1 MARLKNLKL
10 PPQRI
15 AYSKKG
21 RQWRMDNID
30 AADKHSFYHNESVR
44 QTLKNK
50 VVNLNLYN
58 GIVDIR
64 DLTDVVNPY
73 QLNASFI
80 PDNLPHHP
88 IAVPKIELLVGEE
101 TKRRFD
107 WKVVVTNQNAI
118 TDKENKKK
126 ELLFQKMTEYLQAN
140 YNEEEMQGKLQE
152 IEDYFKYDWQ
162 DIREKMANQILRH
175 YWSEQNFE
183 TIFLNCFKDALIMGE
198 EIAQID
204 IVANEPV
211 LTKLNPLKVHAVR
224 SGNSDRI
231 EDSNIIILQDHWSPG
246 RIIDYFHEDL
256 KPDDIDY
263 INEYS
268 VKTGNGSFTD
278 DEDNHTLLRDGTAGM
293 TMDGFESL
301 FNIAEINGHYFG
313 SNYTDENGNIRV
325 LRVYWKSI
333 KKIKKVKFYDEDGE
347 VEYKIMSEEYKPKK
361 ELGEESKD
369 LWVNEWWEGTKIGK
383 DIYVQMKP
391 REVQFNRLNNP
402 SSCHPGVIG
411 EIYNTNQGKAV
422 SLMDR
427 MKNYQYMYD
436 VIWDRLN
443 KAIATNYG
451 KIFELDLAKVPDN
464 WEIEKWLHFAIV
476 NKIAVIDSFKE
487 GQQGAATGKLAG
499 GFNTQGGRAIDMET
513 GSYIQQHVQLLEFI
527 KMEMSEIAGVTKQ
540 REGAIH
546 QNETASGVERSVN
559 QSSHI
564 TEYWFHKHEQF
575 KLRVMTAFLETAKVA
590 LRGNNKKVQYIL
602 DDQTIQMLNID
613 GDDFAEAD
621 YGLVATS
628 SSKAMELEGMLKQ
641 NAQAFM
647 QNGGSMGTIMDI
659 FFSPSLADM
668 RKKLEIAEAKMQEQ
682 QSKASDQANKLAQ
695 QAQADAMQLE
705 QAKLQ
710 LTDSTNLRDN
720 ETKIRIKEM
729 ELANQ
734 ANEGENDVD
743 NDGIADP
750 IAVEKLNL
758 DRDKAK
764 ADQLAK
770 MKDLDQKMKMHNDKM
785 KREDKK
791 IAVAKS
797 KPTASSSK

>member
-1 MARLKNLKL
+1 MARLNNLKQ
-10 PPQRI
+10 PPQRLS
-15 AYSKKG
+15 YKRKG
-21 RQWRMDNID
+21 KTWRIDNID
-30 AADKHSFYHNESVR
+30 AADRHSFYHNESVR

-50 VVNLNLYN
+50 VINLNLYN

-73 QLNASFI
+73 QLNASFV

-88 IAVPKIELLVGEE
+88 IAVPKVDLLVGEE

-118 TDKENKKK
+118 SDKENNKK
-126 ELLFQKMTEYLQAN
+126 EILFQKMQEYLQAN
-140 YNEEEMQGKLQE
+140 YAEEEMQSKLQE

-175 YWSEQNFE
+175 YWQEQGFE
-183 TIFLNCFKDALIMGE
+183 SIFLNCFKDALLMAE
-198 EIAQID
+198 AVAQID
-204 IVANEPV
+204 IVHNEPV
-211 LTKLNPLKVHAVR
+211 LTKLNPLKVHSIR

-231 EDSNIIILQDHWSPG
+231 EDSSIIIIEDHWSPG
-246 RIIDYFHEDL
+246 KIIDYFHEDL
-256 KPDDIDY
+256 KEADVDY
-263 INEYS
+263 INEYTTKS
-268 VKTGNGSFTD
+268 SAGTYSD
-278 DEDNHTLLRDGTAGM
+278 DGDNHTLLRDGVEGLGVNGLD
-293 TMDGFESL
+293 TM
-301 FNIAEINGHYFG
+301 FNIAEINGHHFG
-313 SNYTDENGNIRV
+313 SNFTDENGNIRV
-325 LRVYWKSI
+325 LRVYWKSL
-333 KKIKKVKFYDEDGE
+333 KKIKKVKFYDEEGE
-347 VEYKIMSEEYKPKK
+347 VEYKIMSEEYNPKK
-361 ELGEESKD
+361 ELGEEAKA

-383 DIYVQMKP
+383 DIYVQMHP
-391 REVQFNRLNNP
+391 RAVQYNKIHNP
-402 SSCHPGVIG
+402 SYCHPGIIG

-464 WEIEKWLHFAIV
+464 WEIEKWLHYAIV
-476 NKIAVIDSFKE
+476 NKIAVVDSFKE

-513 GSYIQQHVQLLEFI
+513 GSYIQQHIQLLEFI
-527 KMEMSEIAGVTKQ
+527 KMEMGEIAGVTKQ

-575 KLRVMTAFLETAKVA
+575 KLRVMAAFLETAKVA
-590 LRGNNKKVQYIL
+590 LKGNNKKVQYIL
-602 DDQTIQMLNID
+602 DDQTIQMLNIE
-613 GDDFAEAD
+613 GDNFSEAD
-621 YGLVATS
+621 YGLVCTA

-668 RKKLEIAEAKMQEQ
+668 RKKIEIAEAKLQEQ
-682 QSKASDQANKLAQ
+682 QSASQEQQNKIAQ
-695 QAQADAMQLE
+695 QQMQIE
-705 QAKLQ
+705 AEREDKKLQ
-710 LTDSTNLRDN
+710 LEDSLNLRDN
-720 ETKIRIKEM
+720 ETKVLLKQM
-729 ELANQ
+729 ELSVA
-734 ANEGENDVD
+734 GEVDNDMD

-750 IAVEKLNL
+750 IQQERLSL
-758 DRDKAK
+758 DKDKAK
-764 ADQLAK
+764 ADQMTK

-785 KREDKK
+785 QREDKK
-791 IAVAKS
+791 IAVSKA
-797 KPTASSSK
+797 KPTAMK

>member
-1 MARLKNLKL
+1 MARQNNLKL
-10 PPQRI
+10 PSQRL
-15 AYSKKG
+15 AYIKKG
-21 RQWRMDNID
+21 KQWRIDNID
-30 AADKHSFYHNESVR
+30 AADRHSFYHNESVR
-44 QTLKNK
+44 QTIKNK
-50 VVNLNLYN
+50 VINLNLYN

-88 IAVPKIELLVGEE
+88 IAVPKIDLLVGEE

-107 WKVVVTNQNAI
+107 WKIIVTNQNAI
-118 TDKENKKK
+118 TDKENSRKDI
-126 ELLFQKMTEYLQAN
+126 LFEKMNEYLQAN
-140 YNEEEMQGKLQE
+140 YQEEELQSKLAE

-175 YWSEQNFE
+175 YFQEQGFE
-183 TIFLNCFKDALIMGE
+183 TIFLNCFKDALIMAE
-198 EIAQID
+198 AIAQID
-204 IVANEPV
+204 IVHNEPV
-211 LTKLNPLKVHAVR
+211 LTKLNPLKVASVR

-231 EDSNIIILQDHWSPG
+231 EDSSIIILEDHWSPG
-246 RIIDYFHEDL
+246 KIVDYFHEDL
-256 KPDDIDY
+256 KPDDVDY
-263 INEYS
+263 INEYTTRS
-268 VKTGNGSFTD
+268 SRNSFTD
-278 DEDNHTLLRDGTAGM
+278 DDENHTLLRDNVPGM
-293 TMDGFESL
+293 SMDGFESI
-301 FNIAEINGHYFG
+301 FNIAEINGHHFG
-313 SNYTDENGNIRV
+313 SNFTDENGNIRV
-325 LRVYWKSI
+325 LRVYWKSL
-333 KKIKKVKFYDEDGE
+333 KKIKKVKFYDDEGE
-347 VEYKIMSEEYKPKK
+347 VEYKIMSEEYKPIK
-361 ELGEESKD
+361 ELGEESTD

-383 DIYVQMKP
+383 DIYVQMHP
-391 REVQFNRLNNP
+391 RAVQYNKLNNP
-402 SSCHPGVIG
+402 SYCHPGIIG
-411 EIYNTNQGKAV
+411 EIYNTNQGRAV

-527 KMEMSEIAGVTKQ
+527 KLEMGEIAGVTKQ

-575 KLRVMTAFLETAKVA
+575 KLRVMSAFLEAAKVA
-590 LRGNNKKVQYIL
+590 LKGNNKKVQYIL
-602 DDQTIQMLNID
+602 DDQTIQMLNIE
-613 GDDFAEAD
+613 GDNFAEAD
-621 YGLVATS
+621 YGLVCTA

-668 RKKLEIAEAKMQEQ
+668 RKKIEIAEEKLQKQ
-682 QSKASDQANKLAQ
+682 QSSAQDQQNKLAQ
-695 QAQADAMQLE
+695 QAQQDAMQLE
-705 QAKLQ
+705 QSKLQ
-710 LTDSTNLRDN
+710 LQDLMNQRDN
-720 ETKIRIKEM
+720 DTKLMI
-729 ELANQ
+729 ANMSSDV
-734 ANEGENDVD
+734 EGDD
-743 NDGIADP
+743 NDENNDGVMDLVQAGR
-750 IAVEKLNL
+750 LSL
-758 DRDKAK
+758 DTDKAK
-764 ADQLAK
+764 ADQMVK
-770 MKDLDQKMKMHNDKM
+770 MKNLDQQMKMHNDKM
-785 KREDKK
+785 VREDKK
-791 IAVAKS
+791 IAVS
-797 KPTASSSK
+797 KTKKAATK

>member
-1 MARLKNLKL
+1 MARLNNLKQ
-10 PPQRI
+10 PPQRLS
-15 AYSKKG
+15 YKRKG
-21 RQWRMDNID
+21 KTWRIDNID
-30 AADKHSFYHNESVR
+30 AADRHSFYHNESVR

-50 VVNLNLYN
+50 VINLNLYN

-73 QLNASFI
+73 QLNASFV

-88 IAVPKIELLVGEE
+88 IAVPKVDLLVGEE

-118 TDKENKKK
+118 SDKENNKK
-126 ELLFQKMTEYLQAN
+126 EILFQKMQEYLQAN
-140 YNEEEMQGKLQE
+140 YAEEEMQSKLQE

-175 YWSEQNFE
+175 YWQEQGFE
-183 TIFLNCFKDALIMGE
+183 SIFLNCFKDALLMAE
-198 EIAQID
+198 AVAQID
-204 IVANEPV
+204 IVHNEPV
-211 LTKLNPLKVHAVR
+211 LTKLNPLKVHSIR

-231 EDSNIIILQDHWSPG
+231 EDSSIIIIEDHWSPG
-246 RIIDYFHEDL
+246 KIIDYFHEDL
-256 KPDDIDY
+256 KEADVDY
-263 INEYS
+263 INEYTTKS
-268 VKTGNGSFTD
+268 SAGTYSD
-278 DEDNHTLLRDGTAGM
+278 DGDNHTLLRDGVEGLGVNGLD
-293 TMDGFESL
+293 TM
-301 FNIAEINGHYFG
+301 FNIAEINGHHFG
-313 SNYTDENGNIRV
+313 SNFTDENGNIRV
-325 LRVYWKSI
+325 LRVYWKSL
-333 KKIKKVKFYDEDGE
+333 KKIKKVKFYDEEGE

-361 ELGEESKD
+361 ELGEEAKA

-383 DIYVQMKP
+383 DIYVQMHP
-391 REVQFNRLNNP
+391 RAVQYNKIHNP
-402 SSCHPGVIG
+402 SYCHPGIIG

-464 WEIEKWLHFAIV
+464 WEIEKWLHYAIV
-476 NKIAVIDSFKE
+476 NKIAVVDSFKE

-513 GSYIQQHVQLLEFI
+513 GSYIQQHIQLLEFI
-527 KMEMSEIAGVTKQ
+527 KMEMGEIAGVTKQ

-575 KLRVMTAFLETAKVA
+575 KLRVMAAFLETAKVA
-590 LRGNNKKVQYIL
+590 LKGNNKKVQYIL
-602 DDQTIQMLNID
+602 DDQTIQMLNIE
-613 GDDFAEAD
+613 GDNFSEAD
-621 YGLVATS
+621 YGLVCTA

-668 RKKLEIAEAKMQEQ
+668 RKKIEIAEAKLQEQ
-682 QSKASDQANKLAQ
+682 QSASQEQQNKIAQ
-695 QAQADAMQLE
+695 QQMQIE
-705 QAKLQ
+705 AEREDKKLQ
-710 LTDSTNLRDN
+710 LEDSLNLRDN
-720 ETKIRIKEM
+720 ETKVLLKQM
-729 ELANQ
+729 ELSVA
-734 ANEGENDVD
+734 GEVDNDMD

-750 IAVEKLNL
+750 IQQERLSL
-758 DRDKAK
+758 DKDKAK
-764 ADQLAK
+764 ADQMTK

-785 KREDKK
+785 QREDKK
-791 IAVAKS
+791 IAVSKA
-797 KPTASSSK
+797 KPTAMK

>member
-1 MARLKNLKL
+1 MARLNNLKL
-10 PPQRI
+10 PSQRL
-15 AYSKKG
+15 AYNRKG
-21 RQWRMDNID
+21 KSWRIGNID
-30 AADKHSFYHNESVR
+30 AADRHSFYHNESVR
-44 QTLKNK
+44 QTIKNK
-50 VVNLNLYN
+50 VINLNLYN

-73 QLNASFI
+73 QLNASFV

-88 IAVPKIELLVGEE
+88 IAVPKIDLLVGEE

-107 WKVVVTNQNAI
+107 WKVIVTNQNAI
-118 TDKENKKK
+118 SDKENKKK
-126 ELLFQKMTEYLQAN
+126 EILFQKMQEYLQAN
-140 YNEEEMQGKLQE
+140 YAEEELQSKLQE

-175 YWSEQNFE
+175 YWQEQGFE
-183 TIFLNCFKDALIMGE
+183 SIFLNCFKDALIMAE
-198 EIAQID
+198 AIAQID
-204 IVANEPV
+204 IVHNEPV
-211 LTKLNPLKVHAVR
+211 LTKLNPLKVHAIR
-224 SGNSDRI
+224 SGNSDRV
-231 EDSNIIILQDHWSPG
+231 EDSSIIIIEDHWSPG
-246 RIIDYFHEDL
+246 KIIDYFHEDL
-256 KPDDIDY
+256 KPADVDY
-263 INEYS
+263 INEYTT
-268 VKTGNGSFTD
+268 KTSPGSYTD
-278 DEDNHTLLRDGTAGM
+278 DQDNHTLLRDGQEGLGLNGLDSM
-293 TMDGFESL
+293 

-313 SNYTDENGNIRV
+313 SNFTDENGNIRV
-325 LRVYWKSI
+325 LRVYWKSL
-333 KKIKKVKFYDEDGE
+333 KKIKKVKFYDEEGE

-383 DIYVQMKP
+383 DIYVQMHP
-391 REVQFNRLNNP
+391 RAVQYNKISNP
-402 SSCHPGVIG
+402 SFCHPGIIG

-476 NKIAVIDSFKE
+476 NKIAVVDSFKE

-499 GFNTQGGRAIDMET
+499 GFNTQGGRSIDMET
-513 GSYIQQHVQLLEFI
+513 GSYIQQHIQLLEFI
-527 KMEMSEIAGVTKQ
+527 KMEMGEIAGVTKQ

-575 KLRVMTAFLETAKVA
+575 KLRVMSAFLETAKVA
-590 LRGNNKKVQYIL
+590 LKGNNKKVQYIL
-602 DDQTIQMLNID
+602 DDQTIQMLNIE
-613 GDDFAEAD
+613 GDNFSEAD
-621 YGLVATS
+621 YGLVCTA

-668 RKKLEIAEAKMQEQ
+668 RKKIEIAEAKLQEQ
-682 QSKASDQANKLAQ
+682 QSASQDQQNKLAQ
-695 QAQADAMQLE
+695 QQMQME
-705 QAKLQ
+705 AEREDRKLQ
-710 LTDSTNLRDN
+710 LEDMLNQRDN
-720 ETKIRIKEM
+720 ETKILVEQMK
-729 ELANQ
+729 LSA
-734 ANEGENDVD
+734 AGEIDNDTN

-750 IAVEKLNL
+750 IQEERLNL
-758 DRDKAK
+758 DKEKAK
-764 ADQLAK
+764 SDQLTK

-785 KREDKK
+785 QREDKK
-791 IAVAKS
+791 IAVSKS
-797 KPTASSSK
+797 KTTTTK

>member
-1 MARLKNLKL
+1 MARQRNLQL
-10 PPQRI
+10 PPQRLS
-15 AYSKKG
+15 YKKKG
-21 RQWRMDNID
+21 KNWRIDNID
-30 AADKHSFYHNESVR
+30 AADRHSFYHNESVR

-107 WKVVVTNQNAI
+107 WKVIVTNQNAI
-118 TDKENKKK
+118 TDKENRKK
-126 ELLFQKMTEYLQAN
+126 ELLFQKMQEYLQAN
-140 YNEEEMQGKLQE
+140 YPEEELEGKLQE

-175 YWSEQNFE
+175 YWQEQDFE
-183 TIFLNCFKDALIMGE
+183 SVFLNCFKDALIMGE
-198 EIAQID
+198 SIAQID
-204 IVANEPV
+204 IVSNEPV
-211 LTKLNPLKVHAVR
+211 LTKLNPLKVHAIR

-256 KPDDIDY
+256 KQDDIDY

-268 VKTGNGSFTD
+268 TRTSKGSFTD
-278 DEDNHTLLRDGTAGM
+278 DDENHTLLRDGQAGLG
-293 TMDGFESL
+293 MDGFESI

-325 LRVYWKSI
+325 LRVYWKSL
-333 KKIKKVKFYDEDGE
+333 KKIIRVKYYDEEGE
-347 VEYKIMSEEYKPKK
+347 VQYKIRSEEYKVNKD
-361 ELGEESKD
+361 LGEEGKP

-402 SSCHPGVIG
+402 SYCHPGIIG
-411 EIYNTNQGKAV
+411 EIYNTNQGRAV

-476 NKIAVIDSFKE
+476 NKIAVVDSFKE

-499 GFNTQGGRAIDMET
+499 GFNTQGGRSIDMET
-513 GSYIQQHVQLLEFI
+513 GSYIQQHIQLLEFI

-564 TEYWFHKHEQF
+564 TEYWFHKHEKF

-602 DDQTIQMLNID
+602 DDQTIEMLNIE

-668 RKKLEIAEAKMQEQ
+668 RKKIEIAEAKLQEQ
-682 QSKASDQANKLAQ
+682 QSKSADQQNKLAQ
-695 QAQADAMQLE
+695 QAQENAMQLE

-710 LTDSTNLRDN
+710 LEDTMNQRDN
-720 ETKIRIKEM
+720 ETKILVEQMK
-729 ELANQ
+729 LANQ
-734 ANEGENDVD
+734 EDGVDV
-743 NDGIADP
+743 NADGIEDP
-750 IAVEKLNL
+750 IQTERLQL
-758 DRDKAK
+758 DKEKAK

-791 IAVAKS
+791 IAVSKA
-797 KPTASSSK
+797 KPTATK

>member
-1 MARLKNLKL
+1 MARLRNLKL
-10 PPQRI
+10 PQQRL
-15 AYSKKG
+15 AYNKKG
-21 RQWRMDNID
+21 KTWRIDNID
-30 AADKHSFYHNESVR
+30 AADRHSFYHNESVR
-44 QTLKNK
+44 QTIKNK
-50 VVNLNLYN
+50 VINLNLYN

-101 TKRRFD
+101 AKRRFD

-126 ELLFQKMTEYLQAN
+126 ELLFEKMVQYLQAN
-140 YNEEEMQGKLQE
+140 YPEEELEAKLQE

-162 DIREKMANQILRH
+162 DIRERMANQILRH
-175 YWSEQNFE
+175 YWQEQNFE
-183 TIFLNCFKDALIMGE
+183 SIFLDCFKDALIMAE
-198 EIAQID
+198 ELAQID
-204 IVANEPV
+204 IVHREPV
-211 LTKLNPLKVHAVR
+211 LTKLNPLKVHAIR
-224 SGNSDRI
+224 SGNSNRI
-231 EDSNIIILQDHWSPG
+231 EDSSIIIIEDHWAPG
-246 RIIDYFHEDL
+246 KIIDYFHEDL

-263 INEYS
+263 ITEYTTRS
-268 VKTGNGSFTD
+268 SKGNFTD
-278 DEDNHTLLRDGTAGM
+278 DDDNHTLLRDGYEGVRA
-293 TMDGFESL
+293 DGFESI

-325 LRVYWKSI
+325 LRVYWKSL
-333 KKIKKVKFYDEDGE
+333 KKIKKVKFYNDEGE
-347 VEYKIMSEEYKPKK
+347 VEYKIMSEEYVPNK
-361 ELGEESKD
+361 ELGEEVKV

-383 DIYVQMKP
+383 DIYVQMHP
-391 REVQFNRLNNP
+391 RAVQYNKINNP
-402 SSCHPGVIG
+402 SYCHPGIIG
-411 EIYNTNQGKAV
+411 EIYNTNQGRSV

-476 NKIAVIDSFKE
+476 NKIAVVDSFKE

-499 GFNTQGGRAIDMET
+499 GFNTQGGRSIDMET
-513 GSYIQQHVQLLEFI
+513 GSYIQQHIQLLEFI

-564 TEYWFHKHEQF
+564 TEYWFHKHEKF
-575 KLRVMTAFLETAKVA
+575 KLRVLEAFLEAAKVA
-590 LRGNNKKVQYIL
+590 LKGDNKKVQYIL
-602 DDQTIQMLNID
+602 DDQTIQMLNIE
-613 GDDFAEAD
+613 GDNFAESD

-628 SSKAMELEGMLKQ
+628 SSKAMELEQMLKA

-659 FFSPSLADM
+659 YFSPSLSDM
-668 RKKLEIAEAKMQEQ
+668 RKKIEIAEAKIQQQ
-682 QSKASDQANKLAQ
+682 QSAAQDEQNKIAREQLQA
-695 QAQADAMQLE
+695 E
-705 QAKLQ
+705 QAREERKLQ
-710 LTDSTNLRDN
+710 LEDLWNQRDN
-720 ETKIRIKEM
+720 ETKLMI
-729 ELANQ
+729 ANIN
-734 ANEGENDVD
+734 AEKLGDEGS
-743 NDGIADP
+743 DGIVDP
-750 IAVEKLNL
+750 IAEKKL
-758 DRDKAK
+758 DLDTTKVK
-764 ADQLAK
+764 NDQVAK

-791 IAVAKS
+791 IAVSKS
-797 KPTASSSK
+797 KPTATK

>member
-1 MARLKNLKL
+1 LITST
-10 PPQRI
+10 RI
-15 AYSKKG
+15 
-21 RQWRMDNID
+21 
-30 AADKHSFYHNESVR
+30 
-44 QTLKNK
+44 
-50 VVNLNLYN
+50 
-58 GIVDIR
+58 
-64 DLTDVVNPY
+64 
-73 QLNASFI
+73 
-80 PDNLPHHP
+80 
-88 IAVPKIELLVGEE
+88 
-101 TKRRFD
+101 
-107 WKVVVTNQNAI
+107 
-118 TDKENKKK
+118 
-126 ELLFQKMTEYLQAN
+126 
-140 YNEEEMQGKLQE
+140 
-152 IEDYFKYDWQ
+152 
-162 DIREKMANQILRH
+162 
-175 YWSEQNFE
+175 
-183 TIFLNCFKDALIMGE
+183 
-198 EIAQID
+198 
-204 IVANEPV
+204 
-211 LTKLNPLKVHAVR
+211 
-224 SGNSDRI
+224 
-231 EDSNIIILQDHWSPG
+231 
-246 RIIDYFHEDL
+246 L

>member
-1 MARLKNLKL
+1 MARQNNLKQ
-10 PPQRI
+10 PPQRLP
-15 AYSKKG
+15 YNQKG
-21 RQWRMDNID
+21 KQWRIDNID
-30 AADKHSFYHNESVR
+30 SADRHSFYHNESVR
-44 QTLKNK
+44 QTIKNK

-107 WKVVVTNQNAI
+107 WRVIVTNQNAI

-126 ELLFQKMTEYLQAN
+126 DILFQKMNEYLQAN
-140 YNEEEMQGKLQE
+140 YADEELQGKLQE

-175 YWSEQNFE
+175 YWSEQGFQ

-198 EIAQID
+198 EIVQID
-204 IVANEPV
+204 IVHNEPV
-211 LTKLNPLKVHAVR
+211 MTKLNPLKVHAVR

-231 EDSNIIILQDHWSPG
+231 EDANIVILQDHWSPG
-246 RIIDYFHEDL
+246 KIIDYFHEDL
-256 KPDDIDY
+256 KTADIDY
-263 INEYS
+263 INDYT
-268 VKTGNGSFTD
+268 TGTSKGSFTD
-278 DEDNHTLLRDGTAGM
+278 DGDNHTLLRDALNTGVTGM
-293 TMDGFESL
+293 DSI
-301 FNIAEINGHYFG
+301 FNIAEINGHFFG

-347 VEYKIMSEEYKPKK
+347 EEYKIMSEEYKPKK
-361 ELGEESKD
+361 ELGEEATD
-369 LWVNEWWEGTKIGK
+369 LWVNEWWEGTKIGS
-383 DIYVQMKP
+383 DIYVQMHP
-391 REVQFNRLNNP
+391 RSVQFNRLNNP
-402 SSCHPGVIG
+402 SYCHPGVIG
-411 EIYNTNQGKAV
+411 EIYNTNQGRAV

-499 GFNTQGGRAIDMET
+499 GFNQQGGRAIDMET
-513 GSYIQQHVQLLEFI
+513 GGYIQQHIQLLEFI

-575 KLRVMTAFLETAKVA
+575 KLRAMTAFLETAKVA
-590 LRGNNKKVQYIL
+590 LKGNNKKVQYIL
-602 DDQTIQMLNID
+602 DDQTIQMLNVE

-621 YGLVATS
+621 YGLVGTS

-668 RKKLEIAEAKMQEQ
+668 RKKLEIAEAKMQQQ
-682 QSKASDQANKLAQ
+682 QSQAQDQNNKLAQ
-695 QAQADAMQLE
+695 QAQQDAMALE

-710 LTDSTNLRDN
+710 LEDTMNQRDN
-720 ETKIRIKEM
+720 ETKIIVEQMKLSMQPEV
-729 ELANQ
+729 E
-734 ANEGENDVD
+734 EEIES
-743 NDGIADP
+743 DGIEDP
-750 IAVEKLNL
+750 IAYEKLAL
-758 DRDKAK
+758 DKQKAR
-764 ADQLAK
+764 ADQMAK
-770 MKDLDQKMKMHNDKM
+770 MKDLDQKMQMHNDKM

-791 IAVAKS
+791 IAVS
-797 KPTASSSK
+797 KIKKPVSTK